1 MKVVTS
7 CFIALSLLLTSSLAI
22 AQQKLDGVA
31 VVVDT
36 SVVLESEISGM
47 LNRIKRDAQRAG
59 RALPSDDVLRTQVVE
74 RLILQKLQM
83 QMGERMGI
91 RIGDAQLDQT
101 LAQIAADNNMTLDAL
116 QAQVEADGSSWRQY
130 REELREQLV
139 TNEVQRAQVQ
149 RRVFISPQE
158 INNLVRLID
167 EQGDTTVE
175 YNMSHILISFQNEA
189 GEDDESAAR
198 SRAQA
203 VLSRLN
209 EGADFAQMAA
219 TSSSATNALD
229 GGEMGWMSPNSM
241 PTLFAANLGDAEV
254 GDVIGPLRS
263 GVGFHILRV
272 NEVRGAQTFTAEEV
286 NARHILIQPSVILSD
301 ARAERMLREFREQI
315 QLGEKSFAELATEHS
330 ADPGSA
336 SNNGELGF
344 ADPEMYVPEF
354 RQRVE
359 TQDIGVISE
368 PFRTAHGW
376 HIVEVL
382 ERRTQDVTDQRKQD
396 QAANMLYQRKFREEL
411 DIWLQEIRDSA
422 YIEIVR

>member
-7 CFIALSLLLTSSLAI
+7 CFIALSFLLTSSLAI

-59 RALPSDDVLRTQVVE
+59 RALPSDEVLRTQVVE

-101 LAQIAADNNMTLDAL
+101 LAQIASDNSMTLDAL

-175 YNMSHILISFQNEA
+175 YNMSHILVSFQNED
-189 GEDDESAAR
+189 GEDDENAAR
-198 SRAQA
+198 SRANA

-209 EGADFAQMAA
+209 DGADFAQMAA
-219 TSSSATNALD
+219 TSSSAANALD

-241 PTLFAANLGDAEV
+241 PTLFAANLGDAEA

-263 GVGFHILRV
+263 GVGFHILRI
-272 NEVRGAQTFTAEEV
+272 NDVRGAQSFTAEEV

-315 QLGEKSFAELATEHS
+315 QNGEKTFAELATEHS

-344 ADPEMYVPEF
+344 ADPSMYVPEF

-359 TQDIGVISE
+359 TQNIGVISE

-382 ERRTQDVTDQRKQD
+382 ERRTQDVTDQRKRD

>member
-31 VVVDT
+31 VVVDNT
-36 SVVLESEISGM
+36 VVLESEISGM
-47 LNRIKRDAQRAG
+47 LSRIKRDAQRAG
-59 RALPSDDVLRTQVVE
+59 RALPSDEVLRTQVVE

-91 RIGDAQLDQT
+91 RIGDSQLEQT
-101 LAQIAADNNMTLDAL
+101 LAQIAADNEMTVNML
-116 QAQVEADGSSWRQY
+116 QAQVESDGSSWRQY

-149 RRVFISPQE
+149 RRVYISPQE

-167 EQGDTTVE
+167 EQGDSTVE
-175 YNMSHILISFQNEA
+175 YNMSHILISFQNEQ

-198 SRAQA
+198 SRANA
-203 VLSRLN
+203 VLARLN
-209 EGADFAQMAA
+209 DGADFAQMAA
-219 TSSSATNALD
+219 TSSSAANALD
-229 GGEMGWMSPNSM
+229 GGEMGWMTTNSM
-241 PTLFAANLGDAEV
+241 PTLFAANLGDAAA
-254 GDVIGPLRS
+254 GDVVGPLRS
-263 GVGFHILRV
+263 GVGFHILRI
-272 NEVRGAQTFTAEEV
+272 NDVRGAQTFTAEEV

-315 QLGEKSFAELATEHS
+315 LNGEKSFAELATEHS

-336 SNNGELGF
+336 RNDGELGF
-344 ADPEMYVPEF
+344 SNPAMYVPEF

-359 TQDIGVISE
+359 TQDVGVISE
-368 PFRTAHGW
+368 PFRTSHGW

-396 QAANMLYQRKFREEL
+396 QAGNMLYQRKFREEL